1 MEAPDAIYRHQST
14 GVVVSQ
20 PLTTSAG
27 LENTAITC
35 VLRNHF
41 PVEFGH
47 CLSLFTQYVK
57 VDSCPDYP
65 STGFNLKTYVK
76 IKQTAQKL
84 FDIVIVIL
92 KSPIP
97 EQWEH
102 TLGQQY
108 CWTEQLGLKSLD
120 CRQACPGTNLSLSLS
135 RYWRWV
141 VPWKPDLG
149 WPRVRAHFLSEPIPH
164 Y

>member
-1 MEAPDAIYRHQST
+1 MEAIIC
-14 GVVVSQ
+14 VVSTQ
-20 PLTTSAG
+20 MKSFDPCRWANGGPRCYLQAPEHWPLTTSAG
-27 LENTAITC
+27 LENAAITC

-47 CLSLFTQYVK
+47 CHSLFTHYVK

-76 IKQTAQKL
+76 IKQTVQKL

-102 TLGQQY
+102 TLG
-108 CWTEQLGLKSLD
+108 
-120 CRQACPGTNLSLSLS
+120 
-135 RYWRWV
+135 
-141 VPWKPDLG
+141 
-149 WPRVRAHFLSEPIPH
+149 
-164 Y
+164 